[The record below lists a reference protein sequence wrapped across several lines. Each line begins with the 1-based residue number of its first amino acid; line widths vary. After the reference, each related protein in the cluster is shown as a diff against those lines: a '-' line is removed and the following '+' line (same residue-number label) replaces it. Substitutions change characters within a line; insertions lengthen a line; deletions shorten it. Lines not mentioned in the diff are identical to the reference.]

1 MVEMAQDVLADSD
14 IGRVRRNKVN
24 MAITL
29 LCDLDGTLLPR
40 PYSVVP
46 ADDPSS
52 SKTTTAVV
60 AHPSLSEGPAYEP
73 LVRLLDLGAT
83 VVGITGS
90 QLATHQRR
98 FFDELPLRHRRDGRV
113 ILAVQ
118 TGSQLYVP
126 HSEDGRPM
134 RDEAFDAHLSE
145 SISVRLDDA
154 IVAELTG
161 IGRRGL
167 VRFYSDLADDPGLVE
182 LDGPLGYLVDI
193 AAKLHADKE
202 VNGADVKFDVPVTD
216 DVHVVPRIEIRTNNS
231 AVVFVGVPSLL
242 GSNYFDIPAHLQ
254 SSVDGRPTG
263 RSCFDCVPAGLDK
276 SHVVRYLIRT
286 NVVKRGRTIALGDQ
300 PAGNDAGLTLWHN
313 LPYDG
318 RPDDDDDQRR
328 HDHTIPFVA
337 VSECHMMV
345 PDNLKDW
352 HVSNITNAEGS
363 AKILTELE
371 CLVGTIEGDTGD
383 ITLCVDTVR
392 DIVQKVN
399 NNA

>member
-1 MVEMAQDVLADSD
+1 M
-14 IGRVRRNKVN
+14 
-24 MAITL
+24 
-29 LCDLDGTLLPR
+29 
-40 PYSVVP
+40 
-46 ADDPSS
+46 
-52 SKTTTAVV
+52 
-60 AHPSLSEGPAYEP
+60 
-73 LVRLLDLGAT
+73 
-83 VVGITGS
+83 
-90 QLATHQRR
+90 
-98 FFDELPLRHRRDGRV
+98 
-113 ILAVQ
+113 LAVQ

-154 IVAELTG
+154 VVAELVG

-167 VRFYSDLADDPGLVE
+167 VKFYSDLADDSCLV
-182 LDGPLGYLVDI
+182 DRNGPLGYLVDI

-202 VNGADVKFDVPVTD
+202 GNGADVDFDVPITD
-216 DVHVVPRIEIRTNNS
+216 NVHVVPRIEIRTNNS

-242 GSNYFDIPAHLQ
+242 GTNYFDIPAHLQ
-254 SSVDGRPTG
+254 SSVGGRPTG
-263 RSCFDCVPAGLDK
+263 RSCFDCIPAGLDK

-318 RPDDDDDQRR
+318 RPDDDDQRR

-337 VSECHMMV
+337 VSECHTMV

-352 HVSNITNAEGS
+352 HVSNITNVEGS

-371 CLVGTIEGDTGD
+371 CLVENIEDDTAD
-383 ITLCVDTVR
+383 ITLCVDTIR